1 MYASLLK
8 IKVHREQNAA
18 QAARRQQQVVEQ
30 QALTVQQARDEAVRF
45 HAYRLQQE
53 QRLFDDIKGK
63 LVALHAIEDMNGNV
77 AALREQEALLET
89 RILDEEKRLKAAQKT
104 LEDLRQ
110 RHQAAIRECEKFK
123 QFVETQRAIEFREQ
137 AMKEENELEE
147 IASAAHQARQEV

>member
-1 MYASLLK
+1 MYANLLK
-8 IKVHREQNAA
+8 IKAHREQNAA

-30 QALTVQQARDEAVRF
+30 QAQTVRQARDEAVKF
-45 HAYRLQQE
+45 HQYRLQQE

-63 LVALHAIEDMNGNV
+63 LVALRAIEDMNGNI

-123 QFVETQRAIEFREQ
+123 QFVEAQRAIEFREQ